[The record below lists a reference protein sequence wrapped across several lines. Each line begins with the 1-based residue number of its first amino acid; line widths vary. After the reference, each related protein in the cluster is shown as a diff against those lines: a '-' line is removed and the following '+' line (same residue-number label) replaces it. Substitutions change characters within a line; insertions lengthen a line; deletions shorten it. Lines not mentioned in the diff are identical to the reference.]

1 MGRRLAALAISVG
14 LVMAFV
20 PAAGAAPPL
29 ERVIVV
35 LHPGPA
41 VEEVAQQIAAASG
54 GIVGFVYRYALRGF
68 ALSVPAAAVE
78 GLRQNP
84 NVAWVEPD
92 VLVHAAQ
99 TGSQP
104 VPTGIDRVDA
114 DLNPPVSPM
123 DVDIA
128 IIDTG
133 IYIGQ
138 VAGGGSRS
146 HYDLNLV
153 AVTDCTSAI
162 FYPTFGGCDGNGN
175 TQDQN
180 GHGTHV
186 AGIAAAL
193 DNDIGSIGTAP
204 GARLWSIKVLDA
216 SGSGYLGGILAGI
229 DLVTSYGGQIEAANM
244 SFGFEGAS
252 AALDTAIAN
261 ATNAGVVMVAA
272 AGNSGKD
279 TSTFSPANH
288 PDVIS
293 VSALADFDGLPG
305 GLGSPTC
312 RADQDDTLADFSN
325 FGADVEIAAPGVCIY
340 STYLNDGYATLSGT
354 SMAAPFVTGAV
365 ARYIAQ
371 SGYDP
376 ANRTQVLEL
385 RSRLVGSAAPQ
396 NSACGFTGDPDSYA
410 EPLLFLN
417 ASLFGGNGLCNEASS
432 SNQPPV
438 ASFTSSCADL
448 SCAFTDTS
456 TDGDGTVVAWSWN
469 FGDSGISSEQ
479 NPSHTFPAGGTY
491 QVTLTATDNEGA
503 VDSQTSAVT
512 VTANAPAPT
521 MSATIT
527 SLTTRTRGAT
537 ATVSVIDDDSN
548 PVPGATVAGRWTFT
562 NKKGQ
567 AVTRNRTA
575 TTAST
580 GSATFNESLPA
591 GYSNLVFCVMN
602 VTKSGYLY
610 SGTLPVC
617 WPPG

>member
-1 MGRRLAALAISVG
+1 MTSVAA
-14 LVMAFV
+14 
-20 PAAGAAPPL
+20 AAAAPPL
-29 ERVIVV
+29 ERVVVV
-35 LHPGPA
+35 LNHGPDS
-41 VEEVAQQIAAASG
+41 VEDVAQQVASATG
-54 GIVGFVYRYALRGF
+54 GMVGFVYRHALRGF
-68 ALSVPAAAVE
+68 SMTVAADAVE
-78 GLRQNP
+78 GLRHNP

-92 VLVHAAQ
+92 ILVHTTQ

-114 DLNPPVSPM
+114 DLNPPASPM
-123 DVDIA
+123 NVDIA

-133 IYIGQ
+133 VYIGQ
-138 VAGGGSRS
+138 TPGGGSRS

-216 SGSGYLGGILAGI
+216 NGSGYLGGIIAGI
-229 DLVTSYGGQIEAANM
+229 DLVTAYAVDIETANM

-272 AGNSGKD
+272 AGNSAKD
-279 TSTFSPANH
+279 TATFSPANH

-293 VSALADFDGLPG
+293 VSALSDFDGLPG

-312 RADQDDTLADFSN
+312 RSDQDDTLADFSN
-325 FGADVEIAAPGVCIY
+325 FGPDVEIAAPGVCIY

-354 SMAAPFVTGAV
+354 SMATPFVTGAV

-371 SGYDP
+371 SGYNP

-385 RSRLVGSAAPQ
+385 RSRLLGSGAAQ
-396 NSACGFTGDPDSYA
+396 NSECGFTGDPDSYA
-410 EPLLFLN
+410 EPVLFLN
-417 ASLFGGNGLCNEASS
+417 ASLFGGSGLCNEASS
-432 SNQPPV
+432 ANQPPV
-438 ASFTSSCADL
+438 AGFTSSCADL
-448 SCAFTDTS
+448 SCTFTDTS
-456 TDGDGTVVAWSWN
+456 TDGDGTLVAWNWD
-469 FGDSGISSEQ
+469 FGDGGTSSTRS
-479 NPSHTFPAGGTY
+479 PGHTFSAAGTY
-491 QVTLTATDNEGA
+491 QVTLAVTDNDGA
-503 VDSQTSAVT
+503 ADTQASPVT
-512 VTANAPAPT
+512 VTAPAPAPT
-521 MSATIT
+521 MTATIA
-527 SLTTRTRGAT
+527 SFTTRTRGAT
-537 ATVSVIDDDSN
+537 ASVSVIDGDDN
-548 PVPGATVAGRWTFT
+548 PVASATVAGRWTFI

-567 AVTRNRTA
+567 TVTRNRTA
-575 TTAST
+575 TTTTA
-580 GSATFNESLPA
+580 GVATFNESLPA
-591 GYSNLVFCVMN
+591 GYRSLSFCVTN

-610 SGTLPVC
+610 SGPLPVC
-617 WPPG
+617 QS